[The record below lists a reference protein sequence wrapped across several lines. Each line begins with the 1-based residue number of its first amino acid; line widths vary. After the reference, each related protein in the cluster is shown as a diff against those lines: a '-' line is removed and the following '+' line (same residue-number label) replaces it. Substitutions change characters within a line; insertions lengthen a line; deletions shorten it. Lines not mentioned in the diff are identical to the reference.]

1 MKMLIRVS
9 NFHQF
14 EVLVNNILLDVK
26 PTSTGSRCTEKR
38 LDMSSALQF
47 YNLQAG
53 NQLIYK
59 KRKYNKK

>member
-1 MKMLIRVS
+1 MKMLIKVS

-14 EVLVNNILLDVK
+14 EVLVKNILLDVK
-26 PTSTGSRCTEKR
+26 PTSTCSRCTEKR

-53 NQLIYK
+53 NQFINTK
-59 KRKYNKK
+59 NQK